1 MRRGAETALKELC
14 DRFKEHLF
22 QSISKLWECMA
33 GKLQTIYA
41 DDGSL
46 SSGDLNAADD
56 FIAADP
62 NVGQEIIDALT
73 VIRTVLPVLHENL
86 WEMVSF
92 YLLDLEPKRTITDK
106 RLSQ

>member
-1 MRRGAETALKELC
+1 
-14 DRFKEHLF
+14 
-22 QSISKLWECMA
+22 MA